1 MYLRDGHV
9 WRVSDDPFDT
19 DIYRPLVAPR
29 VQMSPPAAR
38 EALPV
43 PPQEPV
49 R

>member
-1 MYLRDGHV
+1 MYLRDGKV
-9 WRVSDDPFDT
+9 WWVSDDPFDT
-19 DIYRPLVAPR
+19 EIYRPLVTPH
-29 VQMSPPAAR
+29 VQMPPPAAR